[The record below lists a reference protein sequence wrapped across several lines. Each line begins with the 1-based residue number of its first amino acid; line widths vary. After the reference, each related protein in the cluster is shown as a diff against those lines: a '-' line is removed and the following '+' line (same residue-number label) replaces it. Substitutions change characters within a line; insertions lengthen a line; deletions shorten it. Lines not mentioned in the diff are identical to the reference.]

1 MTDYHFVGIK
11 NHEFL
16 ELNSLKSFSR
26 TTGKVFAKVLIIEL
40 DSEDGDQVRGLS
52 VDLTEG
58 LNRCLTRLTDQ
69 GAFNPCGLS
78 MS

>member
-11 NHEFL
+11 IHEFL
-16 ELNSLKSFSR
+16 ELNSLKLFSR
-26 TTGKVFAKVLIIEL
+26 TTGKLFEMVSIIEL
-40 DSEDGDQVRGLS
+40 DSEDRDRVQGLS
-52 VDLTEG
+52 VELTEG

-69 GAFNPCGLS
+69 RAFNPCGLS